1 MSSSSSFRTVM
12 AERPIQLDGI
22 QRQPGTLV
30 RKGPSSGLRRRLLLA
45 LIAAPLSAFAVAET
59 AGQRGEL
66 KRWGSGEFR
75 RFGFL
80 VYEATLWAADDPVRP
95 PLALKLTYRRNID
108 GELIAEASI
117 KEIRKLGMADKATLN
132 RWGELMTGLFPD
144 VKPGDSIVGHYLPDG
159 ARFTFNE
166 QPLGSIDDPA
176 FARAFFAIWLDPNT
190 SEPDLRAAL
199 LTRPAAS

>member
-1 MSSSSSFRTVM
+1 M
-12 AERPIQLDGI
+12 
-22 QRQPGTLV
+22 
-30 RKGPSSGLRRRLLLA
+30 
-45 LIAAPLSAFAVAET
+45 
-59 AGQRGEL
+59 
-66 KRWGSGEFR
+66 
-75 RFGFL
+75 
-80 VYEATLWAADDPVRP
+80 
-95 PLALKLTYRRNID
+95 
-108 GELIAEASI
+108 
-117 KEIRKLGMADKATLN
+117 
-132 RWGELMTGLFPD
+132 FPD

>member
-45 LIAAPLSAFAVAET
+45 LIAATLSAFAVAET

-144 VKPGDSIVGHYLPDG
+144 VKPGDSIVGHYLPEG

-199 LTRPAAS
+199 LTRPTAG

>member
-66 KRWGSGEFR
+66 RRWGSGEFR

-144 VKPGDSIVGHYLPDG
+144 VKPGDTIVGHYLPDG

-199 LTRPAAS
+199 LTRPTAG